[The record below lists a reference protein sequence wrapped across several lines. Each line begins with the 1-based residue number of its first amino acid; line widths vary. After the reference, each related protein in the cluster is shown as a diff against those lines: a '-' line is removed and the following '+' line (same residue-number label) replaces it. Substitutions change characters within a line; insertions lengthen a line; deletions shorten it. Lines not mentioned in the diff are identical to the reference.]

1 MQRNLLGWAATL
13 AILASVSPA
22 FGHGIPIVLSG
33 ENDKLKATPT
43 VIESEFELLA
53 PTLLT
58 TDLPGFGVVSNQS
71 GVPLGA
77 DVQMEVISKL
87 WYWNPA
93 LAAPDD
99 TESVLSVENSI
110 GDKVLVDRHTT
121 TLPPL
126 EIAAYDGVDGWHK
139 HLDYILDPADS
150 PVGAYGLLFNVLADP
165 LAKSDPVLI
174 VFGNFGDGFGEDG
187 MQAAVDGLTKAIF
200 AIPGDANRD
209 GRVDLADF
217 GILKQNFGLM
227 PATWEQG
234 NFDDE
239 PSVSLSDFGVLKQ
252 NFGKTSN
259 LAAAVPEPSGLAI
272 ALAGLTG
279 LAVRWATGKR
289 R

>member
-1 MQRNLLGWAATL
+1 M
-13 AILASVSPA
+13 
-22 FGHGIPIVLSG
+22 
-33 ENDKLKATPT
+33 
-43 VIESEFELLA
+43 SELERLA

-58 TDLPGFGVVSNQS
+58 TDLPGFGIVSDES
-71 GVPLGA
+71 GVPVGV
-77 DVQMEVISKL
+77 DVQLQIISKL

-93 LAAPDD
+93 LGVPDD
-99 TESVLSVENSI
+99 TESVLTLENKL
-110 GDKVLVDRHTT
+110 GDGLEVDRHTT
-121 TLPPL
+121 KLGPL
-126 EIAAYDGVDGWHK
+126 QVAAYDGVDGWHR
-139 HLDYILDPADS
+139 HVDYFLDPADS
-150 PVGAYGLLFNVLADP
+150 PAGAYGIVFEVLAEP
-165 LAKSDPVLI
+165 LVKTEPVLV
-174 VFGNFGDGFGEDG
+174 VFGNYGENFGADDLPG
-187 MQAAVDGLTKAIF
+187 AVDDLLQAIF

-217 GILKQNFGLM
+217 GVLKENFGLM

-239 PSVSLSDFGVLKQ
+239 PSVSLSDFGVLKE

-259 LAAAVPEPSGLAI
+259 LAAAVPEPSSWAI